1 MMLSV
6 VESGTGQWAKV
17 AGYTI
22 GGKSG
27 TSEPIES
34 KKEEEGYT
42 ASFISVSPIENT
54 QVVCLVVLYKP
65 EGPAGHQGGQTAGP
79 VASQIM
85 SEVLPYL
92 GIPTNDT
99 TVETTTT
106 SNSIAVQDVTD
117 KTVAEAKKILK
128 ESGFDV
134 SINISGDENTTLVI
148 DQMPKSGIYL
158 EEGSTIYLYTAENP
172 NKSSTKIPNI
182 KGKTVE
188 EATKILKNSRL
199 NIKVEGEKG
208 IVVSQDPTFDV
219 EVTEGTVVNVV
230 IKEELQDGQ

>member
-1 MMLSV
+1 
-6 VESGTGQWAKV
+6 
-17 AGYTI
+17 
-22 GGKSG
+22 
-27 TSEPIES
+27 
-34 KKEEEGYT
+34 
-42 ASFISVSPIENT
+42 
-54 QVVCLVVLYKP
+54 
-65 EGPAGHQGGQTAGP
+65 
-79 VASQIM
+79 
-85 SEVLPYL
+85 
-92 GIPTNDT
+92 
-99 TVETTTT
+99 
-106 SNSIAVQDVTD
+106 
-117 KTVAEAKKILK
+117 
-128 ESGFDV
+128 
-134 SINISGDENTTLVI
+134 
-148 DQMPKSGIYL
+148 MPKSGIYL